1 MKIQVMNHIKKI
13 YNSLLEIKTKIKYYF
28 SYVYY
33 PWNTYSKSNIDNAF
47 YKRDK
52 LRYRSY
58 SDNDKF
64 INLGAGSTFY
74 HPRWTCLDFYR
85 NGMNQIFS
93 NYVPWDFTL
102 ENSLPKSYK
111 LVYCSH
117 VFEHIPKHSSK
128 KFIENI
134 YNCMDNDGLLRIT
147 LPDADIGYNAYSEGR
162 YDVLQIW
169 ENKIKKSGLKIAPE
183 YYFEFLLLHCFA
195 TPKTWEF
202 TPLLGESI
210 RKAHKSMSKIEFL
223 DYLIEGLY
231 ANSEDGQDHLNW
243 FNFEKLKKILKD
255 QGFSNVYRSGYGQS
269 RSPAMR
275 DVPLFDEFIP
285 CMTLFVEAIK

>member
-1 MKIQVMNHIKKI
+1 MQYFKRLYYSILGLKPK
-13 YNSLLEIKTKIKYYF
+13 LRYYF
-28 SYVYY
+28 SNLHY
-33 PWNTYSKSNIDNAF
+33 PWKTYSKKNIDNNF
-47 YKRDK
+47 YKNDK
-52 LRYRSY
+52 LRYKNY
-58 SDNDKF
+58 SANDKF

-85 NGMNQIFS
+85 NGMNKIFS
-93 NYVPWDFTL
+93 NYIPWDFTL
-102 ENSLPKSYK
+102 EKSLPESYK

-117 VFEHIPKHSSK
+117 VFEHIPKQSSE
-128 KFIENI
+128 KFIQNI
-134 YNCMDNDGLLRIT
+134 YNAMDNGGLFRIS

-169 ENKIKKSGLKIAPE
+169 ENKIKKSGIKVDPE

-195 TPKTWEF
+195 TPKTWNF
-202 TPLLGESI
+202 TSDLGETI
-210 RKAHKSMSKIEFL
+210 RKAHTTMTKVEFL
-223 DYLIEGLY
+223 DFLIDGLY
-231 ANSEDGQDHLNW
+231 TNSEDGQDHLNW
-243 FNFEKLKKILKD
+243 FNYKKLEKSLLD
-255 QGFSNVYRSGYGQS
+255 NGFSEVYKSGYGKS